1 MKKVAPEGPVY
12 QAGTLSGNPLAM
24 RAGLVTLAQ
33 LRRPGLYEE
42 LAGRMAR
49 LAEGLDAAARAT
61 GVTARVN
68 TAGSLMTMFFT
79 NEPVRDYAS
88 AKRSDTKRFARFFRQ
103 MLDRGIL
110 LPPSQFEA
118 LFLSAAH
125 TDADIDR
132 TVAAAKECFADS

>member
-1 MKKVAPEGPVY
+1 VAPEGPVY

-24 RAGLVTLAQ
+24 RAGLATLAE
-33 LRRPGLYEE
+33 LRRPGLYGE
-42 LAGRMAR
+42 LAARMAS
-49 LAEGLDAAARAT
+49 LAEGLAAAARAA
-61 GVTARVN
+61 GLAARVN
-68 TAGSLMTMFFT
+68 TAGSLTTLFLT
-79 NEPVRDYAS
+79 DEAVRDYAS

-125 TDADIDR
+125 TDADIER
-132 TVAAAKECFADS
+132 TVAAARECFADS